1 MRGAF
6 RASRFRRRASGDWN
20 GRARTPT
27 IRPPSGPAWDQTD
40 SQIVWGM
47 ILRDHAPQNGR
58 HPVWISYHRLCET
71 SVCM

>member
-1 MRGAF
+1 MRGASF
-6 RASRFRRRASGDWN
+6 E
-20 GRARTPT
+20 
-27 IRPPSGPAWDQTD
+27 RPVSVVGQVATGTDIQAQPSDHRLVQQDQTD